1 MMDNYDF
8 SQGKRGAVIQHQKEN
23 INLYLD
29 KDVLQWFRDQVTG
42 GGDYQVLINQVLKHH
57 IQHHDESLEDTL
69 RRVIRE
75 EVTQKTRSKAA

>member
-42 GGDYQVLINQVLKHH
+42 GGDYQALINQVLKHH

-75 EVTQKTRSKAA
+75 EVTQKTNAIAA

>member
-42 GGDYQVLINQVLKHH
+42 GGDYQLLINQVLTHH